1 MEQRG
6 KNEIWLLISSLVIMG
21 LIFLASWNVSLLKE
35 IRTSKA
41 ERGDLKKHIEKIE
54 ILEKVSGNFIKSVLR
69 QKAIA
74 LCFLDLIG
82 ESEKR
87 YTYKQKQDCIQLIVM
102 TDEKYGHKGLDAPL
116 ILAWIEKESSGNPEA
131 VSYAGEKGLTQWF
144 DYRAWSILTTMGY
157 PGYTRELVFDPL
169 VNLTG
174 GLYHLSG
181 LMRFWE
187 WKNVKDQNLILFYAL
202 HSYKWGSENTEELF
216 NSDKKAESP
225 AVEYTNWILNR
236 REVWAEKLKYW
247 TDDAQK
253 LADNWE
259 EKNTK

>member
-1 MEQRG
+1 MEQKG
-6 KNEIWLLISSLVIMG
+6 KKDIRLLVSSLAIMG
-21 LIFLASWNVSLLKE
+21 LIFLASWNIFLLKE
-35 IRTSKA
+35 IKTSKT
-41 ERGDLKKHIEKIE
+41 ERRDLKEHIEKIE

-74 LCFLDLIG
+74 LCFLELVG
-82 ESEKR
+82 QHAGK
-87 YTYKQKQDCIQLIVM
+87 YTHKQKQDCIQLIVM

-116 ILAWIEKESSGNPEA
+116 ILAWIEKESSGNPDA
-131 VSYAGEKGLTQWF
+131 VSYAGETGLTQWF

-157 PGYTRELVFDPL
+157 PGYTKELVFDPV

-174 GLYHLSG
+174 SLYHLSS

-187 WKNVKDQNLILFYAL
+187 WKHVKDQNLILFYAF
-202 HSYKWGSENTEELF
+202 HSYKWGSEKTEELF

-225 AVEYTNWILNR
+225 TIEYVNWILNR
-236 REVWAEKLKYW
+236 REFWAEKLKYW

-253 LADNWE
+253 LT
-259 EKNTK
+259 EKWGEKK